1 MKALVGTFNQEKA
14 YVEALSVSVKL
25 QTSQRFVSS
34 SSVDSISAA
43 VDTVSCLLRSPGA
56 RARPDRLRAFRA
68 RLTAAE

>member
-1 MKALVGTFNQEKA
+1 M
-14 YVEALSVSVKL
+14 SVKL